1 MSEFLKNRKGEPL
14 AEAEKVGNEVFPAG
28 SIAYKADTTFLNDEM
43 VIPVNQNFTS
53 ASTSD
58 ELLKNFSSIP
68 FCLKRVSG
76 HAYGIMFDKADPKA
90 VSGTFRVTP
99 VKRETMFCTP
109 TGEAPVATGKWNV
122 DNNGRSHAVVLTMP
136 KEVTP
141 AEYGIEEQESGVSK
155 MAFVAPGKGDK
166 IFRPGKFFAKGTTL
180 ESRRFFFN
188 TTAAEA
194 IQIGRAHV

>member
-1 MSEFLKNRKGEPL
+1 MKPQLR
-14 AEAEKVGNEVFPAG
+14 
-28 SIAYKADTTFLNDEM
+28 
-43 VIPVNQNFTS
+43 
-53 ASTSD
+53 
-58 ELLKNFSSIP
+58 
-68 FCLKRVSG
+68 
-76 HAYGIMFDKADPKA
+76 
-90 VSGTFRVTP
+90 
-99 VKRETMFCTP
+99 
-109 TGEAPVATGKWNV
+109 KWNV
-122 DNNGRSHAVVLTMP
+122 VNNGRSHAVVLTMP

-194 IQIGRAHV
+194 ILKAAK

>member
-1 MSEFLKNRKGEPL
+1 
-14 AEAEKVGNEVFPAG
+14 
-28 SIAYKADTTFLNDEM
+28 M
-43 VIPVNQNFTS
+43 VIPINQNFTS

-122 DNNGRSHAVVLTMP
+122 VNNGRSHAVVLTMP

-194 IQIGRAHV
+194 ILKAAK

>member
-1 MSEFLKNRKGEPL
+1 
-14 AEAEKVGNEVFPAG
+14 
-28 SIAYKADTTFLNDEM
+28 
-43 VIPVNQNFTS
+43 
-53 ASTSD
+53 
-58 ELLKNFSSIP
+58 
-68 FCLKRVSG
+68 
-76 HAYGIMFDKADPKA
+76 MFDKADPKA

-122 DNNGRSHAVVLTMP
+122 VNNGRSHAVVLTMP

-166 IFRPGKFFAKGTTL
+166 IFRPGTFFAKGTTL

-194 IQIGRAHV
+194 ILKAAK